1 MFKKNKE
8 NTEQSTPG
16 LLNIIGSG
24 TSVTGDLI
32 SEGDIRIDGNIK
44 GNIQA
49 KSRLVIGEACSVEGN
64 IQARHATIAGRL
76 KGNIIVAETLLLKA
90 SARIDGDIT
99 TEKIIIES
107 GAQFN
112 GLCSMSVAK
121 SDHVKQATHVKSA
134 QPSAAEA

>member
-1 MFKKNKE
+1 MFNKSKE

-24 TSVTGDLI
+24 TSVAGDLI

-49 KSRLVIGEACSVEGN
+49 KSRLVIGEASSVEGN
-64 IQARHATIAGRL
+64 IQARHATISGKL
-76 KGNIIVAETLLLKA
+76 KGNISVAETLLLK
-90 SARIDGDIT
+90 STSRIDGDII

-112 GLCSMSVAK
+112 GTCSMSSSQ
-121 SDHVKQATHVKSA
+121 SDSRKPANHVKAAQA
-134 QPSAAEA
+134 SAAEA

>member
-1 MFKKNKE
+1 MFNKSKE
-8 NTEQSTPG
+8 TTEQSTPG
-16 LLNIIGSG
+16 LLNSIGSG

-49 KSRLVIGEACSVEGN
+49 KSRLVIGEASSVEGN
-64 IQARHATIAGRL
+64 ILARHATIAGKL
-76 KGNIIVAETLLLKA
+76 KGNISVAETLLLKA
-90 SARIDGDIT
+90 TARIDGDIV

-112 GLCSMSVAK
+112 GHCAMSSAQTDIRK
-121 SDHVKQATHVKSA
+121 PATHVKAAQASA
-134 QPSAAEA
+134 SEA

>member
-1 MFKKNKE
+1 MFNKGKE

-24 TSVTGDLI
+24 TSVTGDLT

-49 KSRLVIGEACSVEGN
+49 KSRLVIGEASNVEGN
-64 IQARHATIAGRL
+64 IHARHATISGKL
-76 KGNIIVAETLLLKA
+76 KGNITVAETLVLK
-90 SARIDGDIT
+90 STSRIDGDIVT
-99 TEKIIIES
+99 DKIIIES

-112 GLCSMSVAK
+112 GNCSMSSPQTDSRKPAG
-121 SDHVKQATHVKSA
+121 HVKSA
-134 QPSAAEA
+134 QPTAAEA